1 MNLLTFG
8 SPRIEVVL
16 SLAKG
21 GTLEAGPF
29 EAWLVLTVP
38 DGKPATLLQLAGG
51 PFDQNSAYL
60 LMHAVFTHIGEK
72 FAKPEALKDAKEL
85 ERDVQRW
92 TL

>member
-1 MNLLTFG
+1 MNLITFG

-38 DGKPATLLQLAGG
+38 DGKPATLLQLGVG
-51 PFDQNSAYL
+51 LDQSAAYSL
-60 LMHAVFTHIGEK
+60 IQSVFTHIVK
-72 FAKPEALKDAKEL
+72 RFAAD
-85 ERDVQRW
+85 QRSDSEVR
-92 TL
+92 TLV